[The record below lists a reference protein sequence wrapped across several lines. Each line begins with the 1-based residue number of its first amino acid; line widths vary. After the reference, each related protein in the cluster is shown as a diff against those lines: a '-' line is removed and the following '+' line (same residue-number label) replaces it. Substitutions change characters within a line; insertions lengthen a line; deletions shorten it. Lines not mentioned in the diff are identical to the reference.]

1 MQLQLTWDDPV
12 TEEPQQRVS
21 PLPIAFGREL
31 AQLPRLLDDQSV
43 HHIVLLDTNHEI
55 SRYHALIFEVA
66 GQAILE
72 DRSTNGTMLN
82 DERIVGE
89 RRPLNPGDTIR
100 IGTYHMTVQILEAED
115 PNATRLS
122 SSSTIVFSPQ
132 TEIVS
137 ADELEDA
144 IRSTGAPVEPLV
156 SANLSS
162 STLIFDPETDQLEP
176 QPDRPTRPPG
186 ITRRPFP
193 PADVFA
199 AEQVSINALHATGYP
214 VEEIDYA
221 AIGGGMGSFVWVDM
235 IRICG
240 VRSDQIRVLTLRP
253 EKPYARYEAL
263 LRNCQIPRYKRIRS
277 GSDSCPDNVW
287 GWPGYALREAWREVF
302 SARFPSALQNLWQVF
317 AEPAFADTYT
327 PIADNVF
334 TSMDREA
341 ERIGWDRMVQYGS
354 VRSIRKT
361 EDGRYVIAYSA
372 TKPPVAGSPQALSS
386 DYRFLIAKHIHLC
399 TGYPAIKLLNDLQ
412 EYRQRTGDIKT
423 VVHGYE
429 PHDHV
434 YEHLE
439 KFGGTVV
446 VRGFGI
452 VGSQVMDRLYK
463 ARKEN
468 PRISIIHLSRTP
480 KSGNRFGLAKRAV
493 ENHWEFQPFNWPK
506 GTWGG
511 DMRAKLEAADPLRR
525 RELLEAWG
533 GTTTAS
539 RGNWRKTVKEGL
551 REGWYTIKFGQVDKV
566 DQNEKGQPV
575 TYIKSRGYEGVER
588 IEADFV
594 IDCTGL
600 VSDPRENPL
609 LRDLI
614 DHYNLDLNPQMR
626 LHVENDFEIKKMRNN
641 RGRMYAAGVI
651 TLGGPYA
658 PVDTFLGLQYAAHR
672 SAESLAAARAPKI
685 RYLEGIGSIW
695 QWCKWALNVSP

>member
-21 PLPIAFGREL
+21 PLPIALGREL
-31 AQLPRLLDDQSV
+31 AQLPRILDDQSV
-43 HHIVLLDTNHEI
+43 HHLVLLDTNHQI
-55 SRYHALIFEVA
+55 SRYHALVFEAA
-66 GQAILE
+66 GEAILE
-72 DRSTNGTMLN
+72 DRSTNGTFLN
-82 DERIVGE
+82 EERLVGE
-89 RRPLNPGDTIR
+89 RRPLRTGDTIR
-100 IGTYHMTVQILEAED
+100 VGTYNITVHLLQHE
-115 PNATRLS
+115 NANAAQQG
-122 SSSTIVFSPQ
+122 SSTIVFAPQ
-132 TEIVS
+132 TDILPAHEVEAAES
-137 ADELEDA
+137 LP
-144 IRSTGAPVEPLV
+144 PVASPV
-156 SANLSS
+156 GGIPHS
-162 STLIFDPETDQLEP
+162 STLIFDPETDQLAAP
-176 QPDRPTRPPG
+176 ARSTLPPG
-186 ITRRPFP
+186 VTRRVFP

-253 EKPYARYEAL
+253 EKPYERYEGL

-287 GWPGYALREAWREVF
+287 GWPGYALREAWREAF
-302 SARFPSALQNLWQVF
+302 SARFPAAITHLWQVF

-334 TSMDREA
+334 NSMDREA
-341 ERIGWDRMVQYGS
+341 ARIGWDRMVQYGS

-372 TKPPVAGSPQALSS
+372 TKPPIAGTPQPAAS
-386 DYRFLIAKHIHLC
+386 DYRFIIAKHIHLC
-399 TGYPAIKLLNDLQ
+399 TGYPAIKLLSDLQ
-412 EYRQRTGDIKT
+412 EYRQRTGDAKT

-429 PHDHV
+429 PHSHV

-439 KFGGTVV
+439 KFGGTVI

-480 KSGNRFGLAKRAV
+480 KAGNRFGLAKRHV

-511 DMRAKLEAADPLRR
+511 DMRSKLEAADPLRR

-539 RGNWRKTVKEGL
+539 RGSWRKTIKEGL
-551 REGWYTIKFGQVDKV
+551 KEGWYTIKFGQVDKV
-566 DQNEKGQPV
+566 DQNGRGQPV

-588 IEADFV
+588 IAADFV

-672 SAESLAAARAPKI
+672 SAEALAGTRAPKI
-685 RYLEGIGSIW
+685 RYLEGIGSLW
-695 QWCKWALNVSP
+695 QWCKWALNLSP

>member
-1 MQLQLTWDDPV
+1 MQLQLTWDDPI

-31 AQLPRLLDDQSV
+31 AQLPREIDGQPV
-43 HHIVLLDTNHEI
+43 HQVVLLDTNHEI
-55 SRYHALIFEVA
+55 SRYHALIFEIA
-66 GQAILE
+66 GGVIFE
-72 DRSTNGTMLN
+72 DRSTNGTLLN
-82 DERIVGE
+82 EERVTGE
-89 RRPLNPGDTIR
+89 RRPLTTGDTIR
-100 IGTYHMTVQILEAED
+100 IGTYTITVTVQQED
-115 PNATRLS
+115 ANATQLRD
-122 SSSTIVFSPQ
+122 SSSTVIFSPQ
-132 TEIVS
+132 TEILP
-137 ADELEDA
+137 ADEAQEA
-144 IRSTGAPVEPLV
+144 TPSQVPRRTST
-156 SANLSS
+156 
-162 STLIFDPETDQLEP
+162 TIIFDPETDNLQSDP
-176 QPDRPTRPPG
+176 FTSTPSPSPS
-186 ITRRPFP
+186 RRVFP
-193 PADVFA
+193 PADVFS

-214 VEEIDYA
+214 VEEIDYV

-235 IRICG
+235 VRVCG
-240 VRSDQIRVLTLRP
+240 VKPHQIRVLTLRP
-253 EKPYARYEAL
+253 GKPYERYEAL

-287 GWPGYALREAWREVF
+287 GWPGYALRESWRETF
-302 SARFPSALQNLWQVF
+302 SGRIPSALQNLWQVF
-317 AEPAFADTYT
+317 SEPVFADTYT

-334 TSMDREA
+334 NSMDREA
-341 ERIGWDRMVQYGS
+341 ARIGWHQMVQYGS

-372 TKPPVAGSPQALSS
+372 TKPPNVGGASQPVVAS
-386 DYRFLIAKHIHLC
+386 DYRFLVTKYIHLC
-399 TGYPAIKLLNDLQ
+399 TGYPAIKLLDDLQ
-412 EYRQRTGDIKT
+412 DYRQRTGDTKR

-439 KFGGTVV
+439 KFGGTLV

-452 VGSQVMDRLYK
+452 VGSQIMDRIYK

-468 PRISIIHLSRTP
+468 PNITVIHLSRSP
-480 KSGNRFGLAKRAV
+480 KSGNRFGKAKRYV

-511 DMRAKLEAADPLRR
+511 DMRSMLEAADPLRR

-539 RGNWRKTVKEGL
+539 RVPWRKTVQDGL
-551 REGWYTIKFGQVDKV
+551 KQGWYTIKFGQVDKV
-566 DQNEKGQPV
+566 EQNEQGKPV
-575 TYIKSRGYEGVER
+575 TYVKSRGYQGVER

-594 IDCTGL
+594 VDCTGL

-614 DHYNLDLNPQMR
+614 EHHNLDLNPQMR
-626 LHVENDFEIKKMRNN
+626 LHVENDFEIKKMRNGK
-641 RGRMYAAGVI
+641 GRMYAAGVI

-672 SAESLAAARAPKI
+672 SAEALAGARAPKI
-685 RYLEGIGSIW
+685 GYLEGVGSIW
-695 QWCKWALNVSP
+695 QWFKWAFNVAP

>member
-21 PLPIAFGREL
+21 PLPIAIGREL
-31 AQLPRLLDDQSV
+31 AQLPQMLDDQLV
-43 HHIVLLDTNHEI
+43 YQIVLLDTNHEI

-66 GQAILE
+66 GGAILE
-72 DRSTNGTMLN
+72 DRSTNGTTLN
-82 DERIVGE
+82 EERIVGE
-89 RRPLNPGDTIR
+89 RRSLNNGDTIR
-100 IGTYHMTVQILEAED
+100 IGTYNITVNLLQAED
-115 PNATRLS
+115 PNATQIVSGS
-122 SSSTIVFSPQ
+122 SIIFSPQ
-132 TEIVS
+132 TDILA
-137 ADELEDA
+137 ADEVEETVA
-144 IRSTGAPVEPLV
+144 AQSARNTSTI
-156 SANLSS
+156 
-162 STLIFDPETDQLEP
+162 IFDLETDQLAS
-176 QPDRPTRPPG
+176 QPDRPTTPPG
-186 ITRRPFP
+186 QARRLFP
-193 PADVFA
+193 PAEVFGV
-199 AEQVSINALHATGYP
+199 EQISINALHATGYP

-235 IRICG
+235 VRICG
-240 VRSDQIRVLTLRP
+240 VRRDQIRVLTLRP
-253 EKPYARYEAL
+253 EKPYERYEAL

-287 GWPGYALREAWREVF
+287 GWPGYALREAWRKTF
-302 SARFPSALQNLWQVF
+302 SGRLPSAVAHLWQVF

-341 ERIGWDRMVQYGS
+341 ARIGWERMVQYGS

-361 EDGRYVIAYSA
+361 EDGRYAIAYSA
-372 TKPPVAGSPQALSS
+372 TRPPSTGLPQAPVAS

-412 EYRQRTGDIKT
+412 EYRQRTGDSKR

-439 KFGGTVV
+439 KFGGTIV

-468 PRISIIHLSRTP
+468 PRISVIHLSRTP
-480 KSGNRFGLAKRAV
+480 KAGNRFGGAKRQV

-511 DMRAKLEAADPLRR
+511 DMRTMLEAADPLRR
-525 RELLEAWG
+525 RELLEVWG

-539 RGNWRKTVKEGL
+539 RAPWRETVKDGL
-551 REGWYTIKFGQVDKV
+551 KEGWYTLKFGQVDKV
-566 DQNEKGQPV
+566 ELNEKGQPV
-575 TYIKSRGYEGVER
+575 TYVKSRGYQGVEC

-594 IDCTGL
+594 VDCTGL

-626 LHVENDFEIKKMRNN
+626 LHVENDFEIKKMRNGK
-641 RGRMYAAGVI
+641 GRMYAAGII

-672 SAESLAAARAPKI
+672 AAEGLAAARAPKL
-685 RYLEGIGSIW
+685 RYLEGIGSVW
-695 QWCKWALNVSP
+695 QWFKWAFNITP

>member
-1 MQLQLTWDDPV
+1 MQLQLTWDDPI
-12 TEEPQQRVS
+12 TEEPQERIS
-21 PLPIAFGREL
+21 PLPLAIGREL
-31 AQLPRLLDDQSV
+31 AQLPTELEGETV
-43 HHIVLLDTNHEI
+43 HQLVLLDSNHEI
-55 SRYHALIFEVA
+55 SRFHILIFA
-66 GQAILE
+66 AGGQAILE
-72 DRSTNGTMLN
+72 DRSTNGTRVN
-82 DERIVGE
+82 EEQIVKG
-89 RRPLNPGDTIR
+89 RRTLTSGDTIR
-100 IGTYHMTVQILEAED
+100 VGTYSITVNVIPTED
-115 PNATRLS
+115 TNATRIS
-122 SSSTIVFSPQ
+122 GSSTVIFSPQ
-132 TEIVS
+132 TEIVAAS
-137 ADELEDA
+137 EVEVTPEPVAH
-144 IRSTGAPVEPLV
+144 ST
-156 SANLSS
+156 
-162 STLIFDPETDQLEP
+162 TIIFDPETDRLESQPAFVP
-176 QPDRPTRPPG
+176 QPSNTTRQV
-186 ITRRPFP
+186 FP
-193 PADVFA
+193 PANVFG
-199 AEQVSINALHATGYP
+199 AELVSINALHATGYP

-235 IRICG
+235 IRVCG
-240 VRSDQIRVLTLRP
+240 VKPEQIRVLTLRP
-253 EKPYARYEAL
+253 GKPYERYESL

-287 GWPGYALREAWREVF
+287 GWPGYALRESWREVF
-302 SARFPSALQNLWQVF
+302 SGRVPSAVTNLWQVF
-317 AEPAFADTYT
+317 SEPAFADTYT

-341 ERIGWDRMVQYGS
+341 ARIGWQRMVQYGS

-372 TKPPVAGSPQALSS
+372 TRPPVTGTTQPPVKP
-386 DYRFLIAKHIHLC
+386 DYRFLVAKYIHLC

-429 PHDHV
+429 PHDHIF
-434 YEHLE
+434 EHIE
-439 KFGGTVV
+439 KYGGTVI

-468 PRISIIHLSRTP
+468 PRISVIHLSRTP
-480 KSGNRFGLAKRAV
+480 KSGNRFGRAKRFV
-493 ENHWEFQPFNWPK
+493 DNHWEFQPFNWPK

-511 DMRAKLEAADPLRR
+511 DMRAMLEAADPLRR

-539 RGNWRKTVKEGL
+539 RGAWRKIINEGL
-551 REGWYTIKFGQVDKV
+551 QQGWYTIKFGQVDKV
-566 DQNEKGQPV
+566 EQNEQGKPV
-575 TYIKSRGYEGVER
+575 TYVKSRGYQGVER

-614 DHYNLDLNPQMR
+614 DHHNLDLNPQMR
-626 LHVENDFEIKKMRNN
+626 LHVENDFEIKKMRNGK
-641 RGRMYAAGVI
+641 GRMYAAGVI

-672 SAESLAAARAPKI
+672 SAEALAGARAPKLH
-685 RYLEGIGSIW
+685 YLEGVGSVW
-695 QWCKWALNVSP
+695 QWLKWAFNLTP

>member
-12 TEEPQQRVS
+12 TEEPQQRIS

-31 AQLPRLLDDQSV
+31 AQLPAEIEGQLV
-43 HHIVLLDTNHEI
+43 HQLALLDTNNEI

-66 GQAILE
+66 GEVFLE
-72 DRSTNGTMLN
+72 DRSTNGTSLN
-82 DERIVGE
+82 QDRVLRE
-89 RRPLNPGDTIR
+89 RRPLTTGDTIR
-100 IGTYHMTVQILEAED
+100 IGTYNITISLLSEDD
-115 PNATRLS
+115 PNATRLND
-122 SSSTIVFSPQ
+122 SSTVIFSPQ
-132 TEIVS
+132 TEIMPAS
-137 ADELEDA
+137 ELDEAIADQPA
-144 IRSTGAPVEPLV
+144 RST
-156 SANLSS
+156 
-162 STLIFDPETDQLEP
+162 TIIFDPETDRLES
-176 QPDRPTRPPG
+176 QPSVPAQVTGPA
-186 ITRRPFP
+186 RRGAFP
-193 PADVFA
+193 PADVFSA
-199 AEQVSINALHATGYP
+199 DMVSINALHATGYP
-214 VEEIDYA
+214 VEEIDYT

-235 IRICG
+235 VRVCG
-240 VRSDQIRVLTLRP
+240 VKTEQIRVLTLRP
-253 EKPYARYEAL
+253 ERPYERYEGL

-287 GWPGYALREAWREVF
+287 GWPGYALRESWRKTF
-302 SARFPSALQNLWQVF
+302 SGQLPSAIHHLWQVF
-317 AEPAFADTYT
+317 AEPALADTYT

-334 TSMDREA
+334 NSMDREA
-341 ERIGWDRMVQYGS
+341 ARIGWERMVRYGS

-372 TKPPVAGSPQALSS
+372 TRPPTTGSTQPPVAP
-386 DYRFLIAKHIHLC
+386 DYRFLIAKYIHLC
-399 TGYPAIKLLNDLQ
+399 TGYPAIKLLDDLQ
-412 EYRQRTGDIKT
+412 DYRQRTGDTKT

-434 YEHLE
+434 YDYLE

-452 VGSQVMDRLYK
+452 VGSQIMDRLYK

-468 PRISIIHLSRTP
+468 PRISVIHLSRTP
-480 KSGNRFGLAKRAV
+480 KAGNRFGVAKRVV
-493 ENHWEFQPFNWPK
+493 ENHWEFQPYNWPK

-511 DMRAKLEAADPLRR
+511 DMRTMLEAADPLRR

-539 RGNWRKTVKEGL
+539 RAPWRATVNQGL
-551 REGWYTIKFGQVDKV
+551 KEGWYTIKFGQVDKV
-566 DQNEKGQPV
+566 EQNEKGKPV
-575 TYIKSRGYEGVER
+575 TYVKSRGYQGVER

-609 LRDLI
+609 LNDLI
-614 DHYNLDLNPQMR
+614 THHNLDLNPQMR
-626 LHVENDFEIKKMRNN
+626 LHVENDFEIKKMRNGK
-641 RGRMYAAGVI
+641 GRMYAAGVI

-672 SAESLAAARAPKI
+672 AAEALAGARAPKL
-685 RYLEGIGSIW
+685 RHLEGIGSVW
-695 QWCKWALNVSP
+695 QWLKWAFNVAP